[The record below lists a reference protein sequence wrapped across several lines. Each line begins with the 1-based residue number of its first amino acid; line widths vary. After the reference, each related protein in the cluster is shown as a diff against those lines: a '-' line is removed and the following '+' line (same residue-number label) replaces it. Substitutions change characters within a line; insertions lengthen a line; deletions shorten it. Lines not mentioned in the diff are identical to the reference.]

1 MAEFIRMIENPMERF
16 HLYIQVNLWAEAF
29 AEKKYL
35 RTKISEEYFDEL
47 SKRSERATADEEEK
61 SRPKI
66 EEASVEKYD
75 FIPKSDKRRGF
86 VEYKVCFTLKHP
98 SANYEQNLFCWKR
111 YSDFCDLWST
121 LNTEER
127 TRSGASGF
135 EFPSKIEF
143 TKHKSKVESRR
154 EKFHKFMEQIIK
166 IQPLPQM
173 VCDWFEGSFEE
184 KDIRSAH

>member
-1 MAEFIRMIENPMERF
+1 MERF
-16 HLYIQVNLWAEAF
+16 HLYIKVNLWAEAF

-35 RTKISEEYFDEL
+35 RTKISEEYFDIL
-47 SKRSERATADEEEK
+47 LQRATADEGEK

-66 EEASVEKYD
+66 KKASVEEYD
-75 FIPKSDKRRGF
+75 FIPKSGKRRGF
-86 VEYKVCFTLKHP
+86 VEYKVCFTVKYP
-98 SANYEQNLFCWKR
+98 SENYEQNLFCWKR

-135 EFPSKIEF
+135 EFPSKLEF
-143 TKHKSKVESRR
+143 TKLKSKAESRC

-166 IQPLPQM
+166 IQPLPKM

-184 KDIRSAH
+184 KDIRSAHWPDL